1 MNLEQIQDLW
11 KKDSKIDDVLLDE
24 AALRIPQLHHKYLT
38 LHSEY
43 TLLVKKKQQELRTL
57 EHRKWLYYSGKAS
70 PEEYEEKPFEYKVMK
85 SDVNNWI
92 AVDEQIQKVEM
103 QIDYYL
109 TVSDTL
115 REILRQINQMTYN
128 IKSAIEWRK
137 FTGGVW
143 ALHLSSS
150 LLYYW

>member
-11 KKDSKIDDVLLDE
+11 KKDSKIDEVLLDE

-43 TLLVKKKQQELRTL
+43 SLLVKKKQQELRTL
-57 EHRKWLYYSGKAS
+57 EHKKWLYYSGKAA

-92 AVDEQIQKVEM
+92 AVDEQIQRVEM
-103 QIDYYL
+103 QIDYYNT
-109 TVSDTL
+109 TVNVLS
-115 REILRQINQMTYN
+115 EILKQVHQLSYN
-128 IKSAIEWRK
+128 IKNAIEWRR
-137 FTGGVW
+137 FTNGV
-143 ALHLSSS
+143 
-150 LLYYW
+150 